1 MARRGR
7 MSKDSISQA
16 QRALRVFRSMQPTL
30 NAYARMLSGRRDIR
44 VAADTKSN
52 GSTDGKTIYYRP
64 PISLGADVQHKPWL
78 CDKRDDLMHMLCPAC
93 QQRESILSTIY
104 HEIAHIWFDSFQPI
118 TEESKERAIKE
129 SISAYGGKYA
139 GGLLDRIRDKGRTA
153 SGYMELAGIVSP
165 FFPLLLNALED
176 ARVNRELF
184 KALPGTKV
192 MFDADTV
199 RTFELGVEQIGE
211 DGEWINDKWSG
222 RPLNLQAIVGVFC
235 MASGYD
241 YSTWLN
247 EFVVH
252 ALADKKLGELV
263 NEINS
268 MDSRHSVDATFQLAF
283 PVLARLRELGFLRDE
298 EDPEDDFVP
307 PYEEEPEPSEEEKAD
322 GEPSDGPDEGDT
334 EPADSDEE
342 GASSGDDSERSDDS
356 GDGGESDEGT
366 GSDEPADPEDEV
378 GDDDVRGDSSGE
390 RSGGPEADG
399 DSADEEA
406 GDESPG
412 TGPAESGTPGG
423 PGSDSVSEEDSGGD
437 STGTLDA
444 AGPDDPD
451 NLRDEEGVE
460 GTLVGSDP
468 EAPRLPDGGKS
479 SGSTDDSGDA
489 ERTPE
494 GASDGDELDADDV
507 EPLDIKGGGDSV
519 RLESSEPR
527 KPRDIDWGTA
537 DDIKPEVIELGR
549 HDVDSSAASDDHH
562 EAEDPHGHRSD
573 EDEAGDKVVK
583 AVLVSS
589 LYFEGPSQVVNEVK
603 ILKEKDGV
611 FVDDS
616 YSHLTS
622 YQKKLYGVDGEVEP
636 SEATVGP
643 ALLKARIAFSENY
656 RGHREVGL
664 RNGRVHG
671 PSLARRAPVGDD
683 RLFQRKHLPGR
694 RDYFV
699 GIGIDCSGSTAGKN
713 IHLAKQVAFAEAEV
727 LSRLGIPFFMYGH
740 SGGMDWS
747 TSGMSLDII
756 EIKTAEEP
764 WNDVTRKRLKG
775 IGPRHCNLDG
785 HTIQFYR
792 KMLERQKASD
802 KILHYYSDG
811 SMPAEN
817 FDEELEILRE
827 ELVRFRRANI
837 LLPCVGIRTDAPRQ
851 HGLHTVRVD
860 SQEDVLLVVKD
871 LEELLTAKR

>member
-1 MARRGR
+1 
-7 MSKDSISQA
+7 
-16 QRALRVFRSMQPTL
+16 MQPTL

-44 VAADTKSN
+44 VAADAKSN

-64 PISLGADVQHKPWL
+64 PISLGEDVQHKAWL
-78 CDKRDDLMHMLCPAC
+78 CDKRDDAMHMLCPAC
-93 QQRESILSTIY
+93 RQRESILSTIY

-129 SISAYGGKYA
+129 SIVAYGGKYGSA
-139 GGLLDRIRDKGRTA
+139 LLDRLRDRGRTA
-153 SGYMELAGIVSP
+153 GGYMELAGIVSP

-192 MFDADTV
+192 MFDADTT
-199 RTFELGVEQIGE
+199 RTFEIGVEQIGE
-211 DGEWINDKWSG
+211 DGNWINDKWSG

-252 ALADKKLGELV
+252 ALADAKLTELV
-263 NEINS
+263 NKINT

-307 PYEEEPEPSEEEKAD
+307 PYEEEPESSEEEKPG
-322 GEPSDGPDEGDT
+322 GEPSDGPDEGAT

-342 GASSGDDSERSDDS
+342 GSSGGDDSERSDDS

-366 GSDEPADPEDEV
+366 GSDESANPEDEV
-378 GDDDVRGDSSGE
+378 GDDDVRGDSAGE

-399 DSADEEA
+399 DSTDEEA
-406 GDESPG
+406 GDEGSG
-412 TGPAESGTPGG
+412 TGPAEGGVPGG
-423 PGSDSVSEEDSGGD
+423 PGSDSVSEEDSRDD
-437 STGTLDA
+437 STGTLDT

-451 NLRDEEGVE
+451 NLRDEEGVG

-479 SGSTDDSGDA
+479 SGSADDSGDA
-489 ERTPE
+489 ERTSE
-494 GASDGDELDADDV
+494 DASDGDELDGEV

-519 RLESSEPR
+519 RTEEPYR
-527 KPRDIDWGTA
+527 PRDIEWGTA
-537 DDIKPEVIELGR
+537 DGIKPDVMELGR
-549 HDVDSSAASDDHH
+549 HDVDSSAASDEHH
-562 EAEDPHGHRSD
+562 EGEDPHGHRST
-573 EDEAGDKVVK
+573 EDEEGDKVVK
-583 AVLVSS
+583 TVLVSS
-589 LYFEGPSQVVNEVK
+589 LYFEGPSSIVTGVN
-603 ILKEKDGV
+603 ILKERDGI
-611 FVDDS
+611 FRGGDP
-616 YSHLTS
+616 YSGMTP
-622 YQKKLYGVDGEVEP
+622 YERKLYGIEGDVEP
-636 SEATVGP
+636 TEATVGP
-643 ALLKARIAFSENY
+643 ALLKARIAFSENH

-699 GIGIDCSGSTAGKN
+699 GIGIDCSGSTAGVN

-747 TSGMSLDII
+747 SSGMSLDII
-756 EIKTAEEP
+756 EIKAAEEP
-764 WNDVTRKRLKG
+764 WNDVTRNRLKG
-775 IGPRHCNLDG
+775 IGPRQCNLDG

-792 KMLERQKASD
+792 KMLEKQKASD

-817 FDEELEILRE
+817 HDEELEILRE
-827 ELVRFRRANI
+827 EIVRFRRANI
-837 LLPCVGIRTDAPRQ
+837 LLPCVGIRTDAPKQ

-860 SQEDVLLVVKD
+860 RQEDVLLVVKD
-871 LEELLTAKR
+871 LEELLTANR